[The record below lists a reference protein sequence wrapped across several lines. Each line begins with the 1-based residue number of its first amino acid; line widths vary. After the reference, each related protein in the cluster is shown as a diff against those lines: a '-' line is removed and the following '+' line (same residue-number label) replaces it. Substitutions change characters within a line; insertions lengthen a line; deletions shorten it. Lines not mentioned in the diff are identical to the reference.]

1 MISVYKW
8 IFVTKW
14 QYQIRQSL
22 RKIMQQMK
30 VGQSAFLL
38 HSIKMIITK
47 HLEKS
52 IDESTWRCGK
62 RVIK

>member
-1 MISVYKW
+1 MISVYQW

-14 QYQIRQSL
+14 QYQIRQSF

-38 HSIKMIITK
+38 HSIKNDYNKT
-47 HLEKS
+47 S
-52 IDESTWRCGK
+52 
-62 RVIK
+62 